1 MERVYK
7 GLNMAKNIH
16 RSKELDKHLGQK
28 VKVTFWD
35 NSIDE
40 GILEFGVDRY
50 CNNRYSLNRQ
60 LFFRKT
66 HVIKI
71 EEV

>member
-1 MERVYK
+1 
-7 GLNMAKNIH
+7 MAKDIH
-16 RSKELDKHLGQK
+16 RSKELDKYLGQK

-40 GILEFGVDRY
+40 GILEYDVVRY
-50 CNNRYSLNRQ
+50 CKNKYSLNRR

-66 HVIKI
+66 HVKKI